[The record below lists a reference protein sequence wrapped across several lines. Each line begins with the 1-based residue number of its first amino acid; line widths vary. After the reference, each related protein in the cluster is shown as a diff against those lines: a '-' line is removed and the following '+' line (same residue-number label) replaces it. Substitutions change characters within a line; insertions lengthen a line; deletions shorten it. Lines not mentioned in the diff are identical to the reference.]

1 MTVSEQFL
9 SIATLIVSGVIGAA
23 CIDFVRTFS
32 HYAPPKSFW
41 RKGYIIFELSTWVLL
56 GIGTFLLLMIVRD
69 GEWHFVDFLSQLLGF
84 CLYQLFLQD
93 VFRFAG
99 RMIDR
104 LIIQPI
110 IFTLHLLL
118 KLIRQIMWLITSIF
132 SFFTFP
138 IRFAVD
144 KIKKIKLKK

>member
-9 SIATLIVSGVIGAA
+9 SIITLIASGVIGAA
-23 CIDFVRTFS
+23 CIDLVRTFS

-84 CLYQLFLQD
+84 CLYQLFLQGL
-93 VFRFAG
+93 FRFVG
-99 RMIDR
+99 RMFDR

-110 IFTLHLLL
+110 FFIFHLLMS
-118 KLIRQIMWLITSIF
+118 LIRQVILLIVAIF
-132 SFFTFP
+132 NIITFP
-138 IRFAVD
+138 IKFAVE

>member
-56 GIGTFLLLMIVRD
+56 GIGTFLLLMFVRD

-93 VFRFAG
+93 VFRFVG
-99 RMIDR
+99 RLIDR

-110 IFTLHLLL
+110 FFILHLLL
-118 KLIRQIMWLITSIF
+118 KLIRQIVWLITSIF
-132 SFFTFP
+132 NFFTFP
-138 IRFAVD
+138 IRFAVE